1 MGTTGRSQLNNLTP
15 IRQNTA
21 NSVLINNTG
30 QTPNRQKYT
39 NTNNTFERNRHSN
52 VTQTVDRASES
63 LEKINEVFRQISVG
77 TFDKISQIKRPLKEE
92 IEGCVIFCRF
102 VNAFRAATE

>member
-1 MGTTGRSQLNNLTP
+1 MSNLTP
-15 IRQNTA
+15 VRSNTA
-21 NSVLINNTG
+21 NAVMNMAAASGHTPGRTNINGN
-30 QTPNRQKYT
+30 PNA
-39 NTNNTFERNRHSN
+39 FERSRYSN

-77 TFDKISQIKRPLKEE
+77 TFDKVSMVKKPQKED

-102 VNAFRAATE
+102 VNAFRA